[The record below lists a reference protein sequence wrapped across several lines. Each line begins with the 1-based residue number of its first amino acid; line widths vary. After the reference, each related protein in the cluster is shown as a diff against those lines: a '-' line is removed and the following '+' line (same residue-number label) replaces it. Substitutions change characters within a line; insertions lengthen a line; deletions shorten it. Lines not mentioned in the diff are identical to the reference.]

1 MKVIIAGA
9 SAIGSYLAKL
19 LSRNDYEITIIDQDE
34 NALEQLNR
42 NYDLLTMDASCTSPR
57 ALREAHTEKAD
68 LFIAVTA
75 DQTANLTA
83 CTMAHALS

>member
-42 NYDLLTMDASCTSPR
+42 NYDLLTMDAS
-57 ALREAHTEKAD
+57 
-68 LFIAVTA
+68 
-75 DQTANLTA
+75 
-83 CTMAHALS
+83 